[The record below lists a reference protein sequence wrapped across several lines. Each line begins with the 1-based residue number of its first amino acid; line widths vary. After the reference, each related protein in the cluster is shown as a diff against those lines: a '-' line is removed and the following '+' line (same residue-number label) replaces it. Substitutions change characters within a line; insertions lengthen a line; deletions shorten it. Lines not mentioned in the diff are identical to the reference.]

1 MIGSLSYC
9 IHSMVYSSVS
19 IGSTGFVGL
28 FPFIPNLE
36 GRKEG
41 GMQGRSEEGKMRLP
55 GF

>member
-1 MIGSLSYC
+1 
-9 IHSMVYSSVS
+9 MVYSSVS

-28 FPFIPNLE
+28 FPFIPNRE

-41 GMQGRSEEGKMRLP
+41 GCKEGARKERP